1 MNLSSSLS
9 YIIPFYSP
17 LSRGVMKPNRDSH
30 SKPIGFDIAYVHRI
44 LKLWNP
50 KAIKSVASNM
60 TLKRISDTGN
70 YFFFLRHFSG
80 EHNYFTRSFS
90 CPVWIN

>member
-30 SKPIGFDIAYVHRI
+30 SKPIAFDIDYVLRI

-50 KAIKSVASNM
+50 QAITSVASIM
-60 TLKRISDTGN
+60 TQKRISDTED
-70 YFFFLRHFSG
+70 YSLRPFILKNIIILQAHFPIQFG
-80 EHNYFTRSFS
+80 
-90 CPVWIN
+90 

>member
-17 LSRGVMKPNRDSH
+17 LYRGVMKPNRDSH
-30 SKPIGFDIAYVHRI
+30 SNSIAFDIAYVHCI

-50 KAIKSVASNM
+50 QAITSVASNT
-60 TLKRISDTGN
+60 TLKRISDAGDHS
-70 YFFFLRHFSG
+70 LRRFSE
-80 EHNYFTRSFS
+80 EHNYLTSSFS
-90 CPVWIN
+90 YPV